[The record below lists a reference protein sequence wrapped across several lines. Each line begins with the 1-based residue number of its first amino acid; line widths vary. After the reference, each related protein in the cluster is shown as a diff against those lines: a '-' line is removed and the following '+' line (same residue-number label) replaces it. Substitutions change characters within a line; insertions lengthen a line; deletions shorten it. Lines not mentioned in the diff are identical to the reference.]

1 MGREYPHEGREPK
14 AGAMV
19 SLRPDRQGP
28 APGGRW
34 RPLVAWGGLS
44 GLLHLLL
51 IVALLAIA
59 TRPARLPPLALIP
72 LDVGTPENRVTPYLV
87 PAPPGRPELPQ
98 AKRPTTGLGARVL
111 PEPEPQTRAAV
122 REQVQSLERAGQ
134 PDTSKVTVAAAPRRT
149 RRRLL
154 TPSYGDGRLWV
165 PPIDILELG
174 RPLAPARGAGGV
186 AAEGPRTVAQ
196 LDSTVTARL
205 RAFLDTMPPDSF
217 APGRVPNWTT
227 EINGRTWGIDGK
239 WIYLGGIKLPA
250 ALLALLPFP
259 QGNVDQ
265 AQATAALM
273 RMRED
278 IMQAAQRAQTAEEFN
293 KYVKELRQ
301 RKDREREEAR
311 KRAPRDTVIP

>member
-1 MGREYPHEGREPK
+1 MI
-14 AGAMV
+14 
-19 SLRPDRQGP
+19 SLRGRKP
-28 APGGRW
+28 APGSESRW
-34 RPLVAWGGLS
+34 GTLAGWTAAS
-44 GLLHLLL
+44 GLVHLLLL
-51 IVALLAIA
+51 IVLLAIA
-59 TRPARLPPLALIP
+59 TRPPRLPPLALVP
-72 LDVGTPENRVTPYLV
+72 LDVGTPENQVTPYLV
-87 PAPPGRPELPQ
+87 AAPPGRPALSRAQ
-98 AKRPTTGLGARVL
+98 RPTTGLGVRVL
-111 PEPEPQTRAAV
+111 PEPEPRTRTAL
-122 REQVQSLERAGQ
+122 RQQVESLERARQ
-134 PDTSKVTVAAAPRRT
+134 ADTAKPALAAAPRRPA
-149 RRRLL
+149 RRLL

-174 RPLAPARGAGGV
+174 RPLPRARGAGE
-186 AAEGPRTVAQ
+186 AAEGPHTVAQ

-259 QGNVDQ
+259 QGNADQ